1 MITIRDHQT
10 RDLFDPWEHLGEK
23 RRRLLERSWAG
34 AFREHLLE
42 HLPVRELIA
51 RFSRQL
57 GRPTKDFHTV
67 IGALILQQLHDLT
80 DSATVEAVAFN
91 ITWHYALDI
100 RAESDA
106 YLCERTLRNYR
117 RLVIDYGLDQVI
129 FRSLTDRLIKAVGA
143 DTGKQR
149 LDSTAIRSAMRS
161 LTRLGILVESI
172 SKFLRELRRVHPDL
186 HSQVDPEL
194 IRKYVDREGNGCFAS
209 TKPSES
215 KRRLPEAAADLL
227 VLATQFRPT
236 AASELESFLILARVL
251 SEQCEVVN
259 DPAGVAKVRVKEP
272 DEMTC
277 DNLLNPADTGA
288 TYNAHRGVGYLVQV
302 METYCDVEEEPT
314 EDAAPLPPDLITHV
328 AIGPMN
334 IHDGSALEPALADAE
349 ARGIKPEVV
358 LADSHY
364 GSNEN
369 LAKAKL
375 QGVEVVSPS
384 MPPKGSKQEK
394 LTLEQFELDEEGRVV
409 RCPQGHSP
417 IMTSI
422 GGDRIQV
429 LFDIA
434 TCTACPLHQSCCA
447 SAVGRKEPRH
457 QYTHDRVR
465 QRARRLRDQSE
476 EFLDRYRWRSGI
488 EGTMSRFKYQM
499 RMASLRIRGRLA
511 VGYVSFLRALG
522 LNIHRMAA
530 YRAAI

>member
-10 RDLFDPWEHLGEK
+10 ADLFDPWEHLGEK

-34 AFREHLLE
+34 AFREHLLK

-67 IGALILQQLHDLT
+67 VGALILQQLHDLT
-80 DSATVEAVAFN
+80 DCATVEAVAFN

-129 FRSLTDRLIKAVGA
+129 FRSLTDRLIKVVGA
-143 DTGKQR
+143 ETGKQR
-149 LDSTAIRSAMRS
+149 LDSTAIRSAMRG
-161 LTRLGILVESI
+161 LTRLGIVVESI
-172 SKFLRELRRVHPDL
+172 GKFLRELRRLHPDL
-186 HSQVDPEL
+186 HGQVDPAL
-194 IRKYVDREGNGCFAS
+194 IRKYVDREGDGCFAS

-215 KRRLPEAAADLL
+215 RRRLPEAAADLL
-227 VLATQFRPT
+227 ALAAQFRTT
-236 AASELESFLILARVL
+236 AASALESFLILARVL

-259 DPAGVAKVRVKEP
+259 DPAGVARVRVKEP

-277 DNLLNPADTGA
+277 DNVMNPADTGA
-288 TYNAHRGVGYLVQV
+288 TYNKHRGIGYLVQV
-302 METYCDVEEEPT
+302 METYCDVDEEPT
-314 EDAAPLPPDLITHV
+314 GDAAPSPPDLITHV

-349 ARGIKPEVV
+349 ARGVKPEVV

-375 QGVEVVSPS
+375 RGVEVVSPA
-384 MPPKGSKQEK
+384 MPPRGSRQEK
-394 LTLEQFELDEEGRVV
+394 QTLEDFELDEDGRVV
-409 RCPQGHSP
+409 RCPRGHAP
-417 IMTSI
+417 VMTSI
-422 GGDRIQV
+422 GRDKIQA
-429 LFDIA
+429 LFDAA
-434 TCTACPLHQSCCA
+434 TCAACPLRKSCCA
-447 SAVGRKEPRH
+447 STAGRKEPRY
-457 QYTHDRVR
+457 QYTHVRVR
-465 QRARRLRDQSE
+465 QRSRRLQDRSE
-476 EFLDRYRWRSGI
+476 GFLGRYRWRSGI
-488 EGTMSRFKYQM
+488 EGTMSRLKYQM

-511 VGYVSFLRALG
+511 VGYATFLRALG
-522 LNIHRMAA
+522 LNIHRVAA
-530 YRAAI
+530 YRATL